1 MPKASGLC
9 AAIGLT
15 SFAGS
20 MGWFV
25 GFALSHPAYVKTL
38 AQVELPLAFLIGL
51 LFFKESCTR
60 KEMIGMFTIAFG
72 SIIVIWA

>member
-1 MPKASGLC
+1 
-9 AAIGLT
+9 
-15 SFAGS
+15 

-38 AQVELPLAFLIGL
+38 AQVELPLRFDRFIV
-51 LFFKESCTR
+51 FQR
-60 KEMIGMFTIAFG
+60 KLHPQRNDCMFTIAFG